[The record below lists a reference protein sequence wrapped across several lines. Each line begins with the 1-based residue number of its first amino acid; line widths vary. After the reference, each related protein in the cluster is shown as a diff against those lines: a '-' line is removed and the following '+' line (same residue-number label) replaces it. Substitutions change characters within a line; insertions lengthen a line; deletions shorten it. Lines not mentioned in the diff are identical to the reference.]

1 VNDGSDRCR
10 TVSRLRPAVGFA
22 SLTLIAL
29 PTLPLIAG
37 KIGSLTPFSNADDRW
52 AGLGGGCRA
61 SIGLCFL
68 PLGRTL
74 AGTHLAIV
82 GGDLLSGRV
91 GLVAMALGLGFNLLA
106 VLLIYILVRPLS
118 PICEPSTVSF

>member
-1 VNDGSDRCR
+1 MNDRTTAAARSVVCDR
-10 TVSRLRPAVGFA
+10 LLGFA

-37 KIGSLTPFSNADDRW
+37 KIGSLTPFSNADNRW
-52 AGLGGGCRA
+52 AGLGGGCPA

-82 GGDLLSGRV
+82 GGNLPSGRV
-91 GLVAMALGLGFNLLA
+91 GLVAMALGLGFNLRA
-106 VLLIYILVRPLS
+106 VLLIYILVRPS